1 MGTTKQIVGR
11 VGAHQII
18 LMDSIS
24 YIAAEDEDQIIIS
37 GSHGGLAAANYAL
50 EHPPL
55 LVAFNDAGVG
65 KDEAG
70 IMALQLLDEAG
81 IAAVAVY
88 HTTARIGEAQDTWE
102 NGVIGH
108 VNVLAWG
115 MNIILNRPL
124 QQNIKHHLR
133 L

>member
-1 MGTTKQIVGR
+1 MGTTKQVIGR

-24 YIAAEDEDQIIIS
+24 YITAEDRDQIIIS

-50 EHPPL
+50 QHPPL

-70 IMALQLLDEAG
+70 IMALQLLEMAG
-81 IAAVAVY
+81 VGAVAVY

-108 VNVLAWG
+108 INALAWS
-115 MNIILNRPL
+115 MNLVLDRPL
-124 QQNIKHHLR
+124 QHNIKHNLR

>member
-1 MGTTKQIVGR
+1 MGTTKQVIGR

-24 YIAAEDEDQIIIS
+24 YITAEDRDQIIIS

-50 EHPPL
+50 QHPPL

-70 IMALQLLDEAG
+70 IMALQLLEMAG
-81 IAAVAVY
+81 VGAVAVY

-108 VNVLAWG
+108 INALAWS
-115 MNIILNRPL
+115 MNLVLDRPL
-124 QQNIKHHLR
+124 QQNIKHNLR